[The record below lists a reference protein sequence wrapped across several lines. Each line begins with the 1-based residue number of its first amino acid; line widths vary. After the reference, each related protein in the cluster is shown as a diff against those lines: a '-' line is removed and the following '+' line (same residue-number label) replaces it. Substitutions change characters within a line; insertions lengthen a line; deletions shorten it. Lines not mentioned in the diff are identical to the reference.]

1 MGKEIAMINGDKRKK
16 TSIYNVT
23 VSESTKNRKMV
34 VYMMEH
40 KGCTE
45 KRALNFLSKKNAIIA
60 SGLTLNE
67 ASKVKSKINKF
78 GYGAGINKTK
88 EIYTEGE
95 LSRKDK
101 KIKDASTNKK
111 AETSLDSEEN
121 IRILEEKLTAA
132 KVLQKNRAEARL
144 KLDPNSTRL
153 FDNSSNFEI
162 SKKDKKKSFN
172 LKFKLLVFI
181 VAILLFFIIFLLL
194 MIFAP
199 YKKVKDL
206 NLIYDSTKTS
216 STAIVNDNDLDE
228 KIKLLET
235 IFLNKQIKMNTNLEM
250 LKLNEEFL
258 NKPINNN
265 QNNLNTMFDNNT
277 KEKEKNI
284 KRSDKTIKSDI
295 QIELLDPK
303 SFFGEKYLDIHNYKK
318 GIDKLEDLLEAIQ
331 DEEQK
336 MMVREK
342 IKSLKRKVLSKKR
355 NIDDFMKNF
364 NKVHGKVKF
373 VGNKFIGDTNLPDD
387 LKVTVKITK
396 PNKDLILKNK
406 VIKNGKFSMDLN
418 GSSLKNK
425 NKNSGIID
433 KGNYS
438 IKVNIRSKSFQNKV
452 IQDYIDQI
460 LKSNKNSSEFIDEK
474 ITLAEDV
481 LEKKLYYKISDVK
494 RAIKKFIVNDNQSKT
509 NPEVEESPTIDDE
522 SVYNIV
528 IRDRNLKGNITKEDR
543 IKAVIK
549 SCAATGFVMNNYTNE
564 GKNLKIYFNDS
575 KFPDF
580 SIPIE
585 KCKLAMKKV
594 GNNLNDERFLDMIL
608 NR

>member
-1 MGKEIAMINGDKRKK
+1 MSNGDKRKK

-34 VYMMEH
+34 VCMMEY

-45 KRALNFLSKKNAIIA
+45 KRALNLLSKKNAIIA
-60 SGLTLNE
+60 SDLTLND

-78 GYGAGINKTK
+78 GYGADINKTK

-101 KIKDASTNKK
+101 DIDKSKKDGNTTKK
-111 AETSLDSEEN
+111 AETSIDPEEN

-132 KVLQKNRAEARL
+132 KVLQKEREEAKL
-144 KLDPNSTRL
+144 KLNPNSGER
-153 FDNSSNFEI
+153 FDNNSSFKNN
-162 SKKDKKKSFN
+162 KKDNKKSFN

-199 YKKVKDL
+199 DKKAKDL
-206 NLIYDSTKTS
+206 KLVNVDSTRSMTVK
-216 STAIVNDNDLDE
+216 E
-228 KIKLLET
+228 KIKSSDNKDKIKILET
-235 IFLNKQIKMNTNLEM
+235 IFLNKQEKMNSGLEVLNSNIEPLANLIGKINIEKFNSV
-250 LKLNEEFL
+250 LKKSSKKKKTDL
-258 NKPINNN
+258 
-265 QNNLNTMFDNNT
+265 
-277 KEKEKNI
+277 
-284 KRSDKTIKSDI
+284 KRSDKMIKSDI
-295 QIELLDPK
+295 QMGLLDPK
-303 SFFGEKYLDIHNYKK
+303 TFFGEKYSDIQNYKK
-318 GIDKLEDLLEAIQ
+318 KIDKLEELLEAIQ

-342 IKSLKRKVLSKKR
+342 IKDLKRKTLSKKR
-355 NIDDFMKNF
+355 NIDDFMKKF
-364 NKVHGKVKF
+364 NKVYGKVKF
-373 VGNKFIGDTNLPDD
+373 AGNKFIGETNLPDD

-406 VIKNGKFSMDLN
+406 VVKNGKFYVDLN
-418 GSSLKNK
+418 GSSLKSK
-425 NKNSGIID
+425 NRNSGIID

-438 IKVNIRSKSFQNKV
+438 VKVHIRPKSFQNEV
-452 IQDYIDQI
+452 IQNYIDQI
-460 LKSNKNSSEFIDEK
+460 LKSNKNNSEFIDEK

-494 RAIKKFIVNDNQSKT
+494 RAIKKFLVNNKKSKT
-509 NPEVEESPTIDDE
+509 NPEVKESPTIDDE

-528 IRDRNLKGNITKEDR
+528 IRDRNLKGDITKEDR

-549 SCAATGFVMNNYTNE
+549 SCAATGFTMDNYTNE

-594 GNNLNDERFLDMIL
+594 DNDLNDERFLDMIL
-608 NR
+608 D